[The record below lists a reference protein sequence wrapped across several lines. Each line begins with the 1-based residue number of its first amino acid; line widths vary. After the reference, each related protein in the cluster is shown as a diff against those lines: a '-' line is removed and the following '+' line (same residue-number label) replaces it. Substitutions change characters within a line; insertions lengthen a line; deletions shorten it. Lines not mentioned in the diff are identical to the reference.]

1 MANNVPFGQG
11 LTDTARKAW
20 GFPGTAVEETKA
32 EVKEVVVN
40 ESIQSNPGAYNVEV
54 DSPKE
59 FWDVLGHVKLSFYAD
74 GVESVQEIIANTFE
88 LWKSLKET
96 YAGEFE
102 AVKAEAEKPS
112 KAQLNLLSQL
122 GATTVPADLTKEAAS
137 RMIEELKGQ
146 QHHAPAGQPRADEYV
161 APRPTPPQGG
171 GYGSTQN
178 GPKLLSEKQLE
189 LIRKLAKPVPAGVEG
204 WTSPQASDLI
214 KQLLGR

>member
-11 LTDTARKAW
+11 LTPDAKKVW
-20 GFPGTAVEETKA
+20 GFPTTTEEVKA
-32 EVKEVVVN
+32 EVKEVVVD
-40 ESIQSNPGAYNVEV
+40 ESIQGNPGAYNVEV

-59 FWDVLGHVKLSFYAD
+59 FWDVLGHVKLSFYAE

-96 YAGEFE
+96 YAAEFE

-122 GATTVPADLTKEAAS
+122 GASNPPADLTKEAAS

-146 QHHAPAGQPRADEYV
+146 KYQE
-161 APRPTPPQGG
+161 APRQWQPTPTPKQEWHP
-171 GYGSTQN
+171 SQQASSN
-178 GPKLLSEKQLE
+178 GPKPASDKQKE
-189 LIRKLAKPVPAGVEG
+189 LIRKLAKPVPADLDQWE
-204 WTSPQASDLI
+204 SQQASDLI